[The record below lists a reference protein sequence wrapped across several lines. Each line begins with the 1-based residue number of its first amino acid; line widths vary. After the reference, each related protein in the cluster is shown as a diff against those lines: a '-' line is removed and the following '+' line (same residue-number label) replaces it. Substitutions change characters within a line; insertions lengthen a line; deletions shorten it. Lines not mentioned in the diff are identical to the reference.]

1 MGDLEELR
9 QLVRKFSDEREWA
22 QFHDPKNLAMAVA
35 SEAGELLAEFRWLTP
50 AQSRLSEI
58 DLKVHDAVRLEMAD
72 VLIFLIRIADV
83 LDIDLDQAVRAKL
96 EINEKRFPPD

>member
-35 SEAGELLAEFRWLTP
+35 P

-58 DLKVHDAVRLEMAD
+58 DLKVLDAVRLEMAD